1 MISAY
6 RIGGKSLV
14 GKNPADVK
22 IDVGPASRWSELASQ
37 ETLDNLLSAGYISFA
52 HWAELSPDN
61 SGLPKERLIAIAKE
75 REAAVS
81 DKAGGKPT
89 VNVEA
94 EAEKS
99 LKAEKSGEV
108 DSEKLDEVKAL
119 LKELSEEERKAVEKY
134 LPESFIREVEKIEE
148 RKA

>member
-1 MISAY
+1 M
-6 RIGGKSLV
+6 